1 MRKETVGLALA
12 IVTLSFMAY
21 RHWGPAL
28 SKVDS
33 SAYSLPAGT
42 ARPVG
47 ELVGKLE
54 VEADGHHFT
63 GATGCVVNY
72 KTATLILTAKH
83 LFGPSGGMSELS
95 PAEMTRDV
103 KAVTVHS
110 AEGGGA
116 FTSTRALYLADTESS
131 DDEPNSVSRDVAAM
145 LVEQPVRA
153 LAFALTAPNAGD
165 HVSVVL
171 NDGTA
176 VSAHVTESTPL
187 RIAYHFDNDG
197 VGLGSSGAPIL
208 NDAGEVV
215 GVHLRFGRDTGSGNP
230 TASIVPRLEQRIR

>member
-1 MRKETVGLALA
+1 MKKEAVAFGLAIA
-12 IVTLSFMAY
+12 TLSFMAY

-28 SKVDS
+28 STVDS
-33 SAYSLPAGT
+33 SAYSLPVGSV
-42 ARPVG
+42 RPAE
-47 ELVGKLE
+47 ELVGKLD
-54 VEADGHHFT
+54 VEAGAHHFT
-63 GATGCVVNY
+63 GATGFVVNF
-72 KTATLILTAKH
+72 KTVTLILTAKH
-83 LFGPSGGMSELS
+83 LFGPAGGMSELS

-103 KAVTVHS
+103 KAVTVHA

-153 LAFALTAPNAGD
+153 LAFAATAPNAGD

-187 RIAYHFDNDG
+187 RLAYHFDNKG

-208 NDAGEVV
+208 NDSGEVV

-230 TASIVPRLEQRIR
+230 TASIVPRLEKRIR